1 VLPALRGETATAST
15 KEIHRDV
22 PTTHERLVILDFGSQ
37 FTQLIARRARE
48 MGVFAEI
55 YGPHITPAELKKLE
69 PKAVVLSGGPSSVLE
84 PGAPQVPEG
93 ALELGV
99 PVLGV
104 CYGMQRLTHDLGG
117 EVRPSDRREY
127 GMATLEIAKECVLF
141 HGVPRESRVW
151 ASHGDT
157 VARLPKGF
165 ERLGSTETVVEAAA
179 QDPERGIYL
188 LMFHPEVAHTAHGSK
203 ILRNFLFDICGFRG
217 DWSMGQVLEE
227 QIRKVQ
233 KQVGSGRVI
242 CALSGGV
249 DSSVVAALLHRAI
262 PGQVRAVFVDHGL
275 LRYREAEQ
283 VVVSMREVIGED
295 LVPVD
300 AAAQFLGGLRGVED
314 PEEKRKII
322 GRIFIEV
329 FDEIAAKLGGADYLA
344 QGTLYP
350 DVIESTSTRGPSA
363 KIKSHHNVGGL
374 PERMKME
381 LVEPL
386 RELFKDEV
394 RELGT
399 LLGLPK
405 AVLGRH
411 PFPGP
416 GLAVRILGPVTPEAV
431 ETLAQADDIFIKE
444 LRNSGDYDKVW
455 QAFAVLLP
463 VRTVGVMGDGRTY
476 DQVVAL
482 RAVTSSDGM
491 TADWARLP
499 ESLLARVSSRIVNEV
514 KGVNRVVYDISTKP
528 PATIEWE

>member
-1 VLPALRGETATAST
+1 MNAASDSGS
-15 KEIHRDV
+15 ESR
-22 PTTHERLVILDFGSQ
+22 TTHERLVILDFGSQ

-55 YGPHITPAELKKLE
+55 YGPHIAPETLRGLK
-69 PKAVVLSGGPSSVLE
+69 PKGIVLSGGPSSVLE
-84 PGAPQVPEG
+84 TGAPALPKG
-93 ALELGV
+93 ALDLGV

-104 CYGMQRLTHDLGG
+104 CYGMQLLARDLGG
-117 EVRPSDRREY
+117 DVRPSARREY
-127 GMATLEIAKECVLF
+127 GMATLEIAKECALLR
-141 HGVPRESRVW
+141 GMPRSSRVW

-157 VARLPKGF
+157 VAQLPPGF
-165 ERLGSTETVVEAAA
+165 ERLASTETVVEAAA
-179 QDPERGIYL
+179 QDVARGLYVVQ
-188 LMFHPEVAHTAHGSK
+188 FHPEVAHTAHGTQ
-203 ILRNFLFDICGFRG
+203 IYRNFLFDICGFRG
-217 DWSMGQVLEE
+217 DWTMGKVLEE
-227 QIRKVQ
+227 QIAKVRA
-233 KQVGSGRVI
+233 QVGSGRVI

-262 PGQVRAVFVDHGL
+262 PGQARAVFVDHGL

-283 VVVSMREVIGED
+283 VVESMRAVIGED
-295 LVPVD
+295 LVPTD
-300 AAAQFLGGLRGVED
+300 ARRRFLDALQGVED

-322 GRIFIEV
+322 GRIFIET
-329 FDEIAAKLGGADYLA
+329 FEETAARLGGGFDYLA

-394 RELGT
+394 RELGR

-405 AVLGRH
+405 AILGRH

-431 ETLAQADDIFIKE
+431 ETLAEADDIFIHE
-444 LRNSGDYDKVW
+444 LKASGEYDRVW

-463 VRTVGVMGDGRTY
+463 VRTVGVMGDSRTY
-476 DQVVAL
+476 EQVIAL

-499 ESLLARVSSRIVNEV
+499 ETLLARVSSRIVNEV
-514 KGVNRVVYDISTKP
+514 KGINRVVYDISTKP

>member
-1 VLPALRGETATAST
+1 LS
-15 KEIHRDV
+15 
-22 PTTHERLVILDFGSQ
+22 HELLLILDYGSQ

-48 MGVFAEI
+48 LGVYAEI
-55 YGPHITPAELKKLE
+55 HGPHVTDEQIARWK
-69 PKAVVLSGGPSSVLE
+69 PKGIILSGGPMSVLE
-84 PGAPQVPEG
+84 PGAPGIPPRLLEHG
-93 ALELGV
+93 A

-104 CYGMQRLTHDLGG
+104 CYGMQLLAHELGG
-117 EVRPSDRREY
+117 RVVPSTTREY
-127 GMATLEIAKECVLF
+127 GMATLQVANEGMILK
-141 HGVPRESRVW
+141 GVPAASRVW

-157 VARLPKGF
+157 VETLPPGFARLAG
-165 ERLGSTETVVEAAA
+165 TDTVVEAAA
-179 QDPERGIYL
+179 EDPARQLYAVQ
-188 LMFHPEVAHTAHGSK
+188 FHPEVAHTEHGVR
-203 ILRNFLFDICGFRG
+203 ILRNFLFHICGFTG

-227 QIRKVQ
+227 QTAKIRA
-233 KQVGSGRVI
+233 QVKGGRVI
-242 CALSGGV
+242 CGLSGGV

-275 LRYREAEQ
+275 LRKNEAAE
-283 VVVSMREVIGED
+283 VETAMAEVIGTD
-295 LVPVD
+295 LVVVD
-300 AAAQFLGGLRGVED
+300 ARRRFLDALHGIED
-314 PEEKRKII
+314 PEEKRKTI
-322 GRIFIEV
+322 GRVFIDV
-329 FDEIAAKLGGADYLA
+329 FDEAAHDLGGADFLA

-374 PERMKME
+374 PERMRME

-394 RELGT
+394 RALGG
-399 LLGLPK
+399 LLGLPPT
-405 AVLGRH
+405 VLGRH

-416 GLAVRILGPVTPEAV
+416 GLAVRILGPITEEAL
-431 ETLAQADDIFIKE
+431 ETLAEADDIFIAE
-444 LRNSGDYDKVW
+444 LRESGLYDSVW

-463 VRTVGVMGDGRTY
+463 IRTVGVMGDGRTY

-499 ESLLARVSSRIVNEV
+499 ESFLARVSSRIVNEV
-514 KGVNRVVYDISTKP
+514 RGVNRVVYDISSKP

>member
-1 VLPALRGETATAST
+1 MFPAL
-15 KEIHRDV
+15 
-22 PTTHERLVILDFGSQ
+22 THERLVILDFGSQ

-55 YGPHITPAELKKLE
+55 HGPHIAPEELRRLS
-69 PKAVVLSGGPSSVLE
+69 PKGIVLSGGPASVLE
-84 PGAPQVPEG
+84 PGAPQIPKG
-93 ALELGV
+93 ALDLGV

-104 CYGMQRLTHDLGG
+104 CYGMQLLARDLGG
-117 EVRPSDRREY
+117 DVRPSARREY
-127 GMATLEIAKECVLF
+127 GMATLEIEKEAVLLA
-141 HGVPRESRVW
+141 GVPHESRVW

-157 VARLPKGF
+157 VARLPSGF
-165 ERLGSTETVVEAAA
+165 ERLASTETVVEAAA
-179 QDPERGIYL
+179 QDAARGLYL
-188 LMFHPEVAHTAHGSK
+188 VQFHPEVAHTAHGRK
-203 ILRNFLFDICGFRG
+203 ILHNFLFEICGFRG
-217 DWSMGQVLEE
+217 DWTMGKVLEE
-227 QIRKVQ
+227 QIAKIRS
-233 KQVGSGRVI
+233 QVGAGRVI

-262 PGQVRAVFVDHGL
+262 PGQSRAVFVDHGL
-275 LRYREAEQ
+275 LRLREAEE
-283 VVVSMREVIGED
+283 VVRSMRDVIGED

-300 AAAQFLGGLRGVED
+300 ARAQFLGGLQGVAD

-322 GRIFIEV
+322 GRIFIET
-329 FDEIAAKLGGADYLA
+329 FEEMASRLGGADFLA

-374 PERMKME
+374 PEHMKME

-405 AVLGRH
+405 PILGRH

-431 ETLAQADDIFIKE
+431 ETLAEADDIFIHE
-444 LRNSGDYDKVW
+444 LRKSGEYDKVW

-499 ESLLARVSSRIVNEV
+499 EALLARVSSRIVNEV

>member
-1 VLPALRGETATAST
+1 MS
-15 KEIHRDV
+15 
-22 PTTHERLVILDFGSQ
+22 HERLLILDFGSQ

-55 YGPHITPAELKKLE
+55 YGPHLPPATLRALA
-69 PKAVVLSGGPSSVLE
+69 PKAIILSGGPASVLE
-84 PGAPQVPEG
+84 PGAPGLPEG
-93 ALELGV
+93 VLELGV
-99 PVLGV
+99 PILGV
-104 CYGMQRLTHDLGG
+104 CYGMQLVARDLGG
-117 EVRPSDRREY
+117 DVRMSERREY
-127 GMATLEIAKECVLF
+127 GMATLAVARDGALF
-141 HGVPRESRVW
+141 EGVPRESRVW
-151 ASHGDT
+151 ASHGDV
-157 VARLPKGF
+157 VARLPDGF
-165 ERLGSTETVVEAAA
+165 ERLASTETVVEAAA
-179 QDPERGIYL
+179 ENRERNVYL
-188 LMFHPEVAHTAHGSK
+188 VQFHPEVVHTAHGAR
-203 ILRNFLFDICGFRG
+203 ILRNFLFGVCGFRG
-217 DWSMGQVLEE
+217 DWTMGQVLEE
-227 QIRKVQ
+227 QIAKVRA
-233 KQVGSGRVI
+233 QVGSRRVL

-275 LRYREAEQ
+275 LRRREAAQ
-283 VVVSMREVIGED
+283 VALAMRDVIGDD
-295 LVPVD
+295 LVTVD
-300 AAAQFLGGLRGVED
+300 ASDRFLQGLAGVED

-322 GRIFIEV
+322 GRIFIET
-329 FDEIAAKLGGADYLA
+329 FDQVAGELGGADLLA

-374 PERMKME
+374 PEHMKME

-394 RELGT
+394 RELGA
-399 LLGLPK
+399 LLGVPQT
-405 AVLGRH
+405 VIGRH

-416 GLAVRILGPVTPEAV
+416 GLAVRILGPVTREGV
-431 ETLAQADDIFIKE
+431 ETLAHADDIFIHE
-444 LRNSGDYDKVW
+444 LRASGEYDNVW

-463 VRTVGVMGDGRTY
+463 IRTVGVMGDGRTY
-476 DQVVAL
+476 DQVVGL

-499 ESLLARVSSRIVNEV
+499 EALLARISSRIVNEV

>member
-1 VLPALRGETATAST
+1 L
-15 KEIHRDV
+15 
-22 PTTHERLVILDFGSQ
+22 THERLVILDFGSQ

-55 YGPHITPAELKKLE
+55 YGPHLDPRELKKLN
-69 PKAVVLSGGPSSVLE
+69 PKGIVLSGGPSSVLE
-84 PGAPQVPEG
+84 DGAPQIPVG
-93 ALELGV
+93 ALDLGV

-104 CYGMQRLTHDLGG
+104 CYGMQLIARDLGG
-117 EVRPSDRREY
+117 DVRPSARREY
-127 GMATLEIAKECVLF
+127 GMATLEVAKECVLLA
-141 HGVPRESRVW
+141 GVPRESRVW

-157 VARLPKGF
+157 VARLPEGF
-165 ERLGSTETVVEAAA
+165 ERIASTETVIEAAA
-179 QDPERGIYL
+179 QDAARRLYVVQ
-188 LMFHPEVAHTAHGSK
+188 FHPEVAHTAHGSK
-203 ILRNFLFDICGFRG
+203 ILRNFLFDICEFRG
-217 DWSMGQVLEE
+217 DWTMGKVLDE
-227 QIRKVQ
+227 QIAKVRS
-233 KQVGSGRVI
+233 QVGSGRVI
-242 CALSGGV
+242 CGLSGGV

-262 PGQVRAVFVDHGL
+262 PGQVKAVFVDHGL
-275 LRYREAEQ
+275 LRHREAEQ
-283 VVVSMREVIGED
+283 VVASMREVIGED

-300 AAAQFLGGLRGVED
+300 AKAAFYAGLRGVED

-322 GRIFIEV
+322 GRIFIEI
-329 FDEIAAKLGGADYLA
+329 FEEQAASLGGADFLA

-394 RELGT
+394 RELGA

-405 AVLGRH
+405 AILGRH

-416 GLAVRILGPVTPEAV
+416 GLAVRILGPLTPEAV
-431 ETLAQADDIFIKE
+431 ETLTQADDIFIHE
-444 LRNSGDYDKVW
+444 LRKSGDYDKVW
-455 QAFAVLLP
+455 QAFAVLLN

>member
-1 VLPALRGETATAST
+1 VFPALS
-15 KEIHRDV
+15 
-22 PTTHERLVILDFGSQ
+22 HERLVILDFGSQ

-55 YGPHITPAELKKLE
+55 HGPHIPPEELRRLK
-69 PKAVVLSGGPSSVLE
+69 PKGIVLSGGPASVLE
-84 PGAPQVPEG
+84 PGAPQIPKG
-93 ALELGV
+93 ALDLGV

-104 CYGMQRLTHDLGG
+104 CYGMQLLARDLGG
-117 EVRPSDRREY
+117 DVRPSARREY
-127 GMATLEIAKECVLF
+127 GMATLAVEKERVLLA
-141 HGVPRESRVW
+141 GVPHESRVW

-157 VARLPKGF
+157 VARLPEGF
-165 ERLGSTETVVEAAA
+165 ERLASTETVVEAAA
-179 QDPERGIYL
+179 QDPERGLYL
-188 LMFHPEVAHTAHGSK
+188 VQFHPEVAHTAHGTR
-203 ILRNFLFDICGFRG
+203 ILKNFLFDICGFRG
-217 DWSMGQVLEE
+217 DWTMGQVLEE
-227 QIRKVQ
+227 QTAKIRA
-233 KQVGSGRVI
+233 QVGQGRVI

-262 PGQVRAVFVDHGL
+262 PGQMRAVFVDHGL

-283 VVVSMREVIGED
+283 VVRSMRDVIGED

-300 AAAQFLGGLRGVED
+300 ARAQFLGGLRGVED

-322 GRIFIEV
+322 GRIFIET
-329 FDEIAAKLGGADYLA
+329 FDEVAARLGGADFLA

-374 PERMKME
+374 PEHMKME

-416 GLAVRILGPVTPEAV
+416 GLAVRIIGPVTPEAV
-431 ETLAQADDIFIKE
+431 ETLALADDIFIHE
-444 LRNSGDYDKVW
+444 LKQSGEYDKVW

-463 VRTVGVMGDGRTY
+463 GVRTVGVMGDGRTY
-476 DQVVAL
+476 DQAVAL

-499 ESLLARVSSRIVNEV
+499 EALLARVSSRIVNEV

>member
-1 VLPALRGETATAST
+1 MSLSPSHA
-15 KEIHRDV
+15 DPV
-22 PTTHERLVILDFGSQ
+22 PRTTHERLVILDFGSQ

-55 YGPHITPAELKKLE
+55 YGPHIDPEALRRLK
-69 PKAVVLSGGPSSVLE
+69 PKGIVLSGGPSSVLE
-84 PGAPQVPEG
+84 AGAPALPKG
-93 ALELGV
+93 ALDIGV

-104 CYGMQRLTHDLGG
+104 CYGMQLLARDLGG
-117 EVRPSDRREY
+117 DVRPSARREY
-127 GMATLEIAKECVLF
+127 GMATLEIAKECALLK
-141 HGVPRESRVW
+141 GMPRSSRVW

-157 VARLPKGF
+157 VAKLPPGF
-165 ERLGSTETVVEAAA
+165 ERLASTETVVEAAA
-179 QDPERGIYL
+179 QDAARGLYL
-188 LMFHPEVAHTAHGSK
+188 VQFHPEVAHTAHGTQ
-203 ILRNFLFDICGFRG
+203 IYRNFLFDICGFRG
-217 DWSMGQVLEE
+217 DWTMGQVLEE
-227 QIRKVQ
+227 QIAKVRA
-233 KQVGSGRVI
+233 QVGSGRVI
-242 CALSGGV
+242 CGLSGGV

-283 VVVSMREVIGED
+283 VVESMREVIGGD
-295 LVPVD
+295 LVPTD
-300 AAAQFLGGLRGVED
+300 ARTAFLEALRGVED

-322 GRIFIEV
+322 GRIFIEI
-329 FDEIAAKLGGADYLA
+329 FDKTAAELGGGFDFLA

-394 RELGT
+394 RELGG

-405 AVLGRH
+405 AILGRH

-431 ETLAQADDIFIKE
+431 ETLAEADDIFIHE
-444 LRNSGDYDKVW
+444 LRASGEYDRVW

-463 VRTVGVMGDGRTY
+463 VRTVGVMGDSRTY
-476 DQVVAL
+476 EQVIAL

-499 ESLLARVSSRIVNEV
+499 ETLLARVSSRIVNEV

>member
-1 VLPALRGETATAST
+1 MTSAAKTSGPDTR
-15 KEIHRDV
+15 
-22 PTTHERLVILDFGSQ
+22 TTHERLVILDFGSQ

-55 YGPHITPAELKKLE
+55 HGAHIAPEELKRLA
-69 PKAVVLSGGPSSVLE
+69 PKAIILSGGPSSVLE
-84 PGAPQVPEG
+84 SGAPQLPKG
-93 ALELGV
+93 ALDLGA

-104 CYGMQRLTHDLGG
+104 CYGMQLLARDLGG
-117 EVRPSDRREY
+117 DVRPSARREY
-127 GMATLEIAKECVLF
+127 GMATLEVAKECALLK
-141 HGVPRESRVW
+141 GVPRSSRVW

-157 VARLPKGF
+157 VAKLPEGF
-165 ERLGSTETVVEAAA
+165 ERLASTETVAEAAA
-179 QDPERGIYL
+179 QDPSRGLYL
-188 LMFHPEVAHTAHGSK
+188 VQFHPEVAHTAHGTQ

-217 DWSMGQVLEE
+217 DWTMGQVLEE
-227 QIRKVQ
+227 QIAKIRG
-233 KQVGSGRVI
+233 QVGSGRVI
-242 CALSGGV
+242 CGLSGGV

-275 LRYREAEQ
+275 LRHREAEQ
-283 VVVSMREVIGED
+283 VVESMRSVIGED
-295 LVPVD
+295 LVPTD
-300 AAAQFLGGLRGVED
+300 ARAEFYEGLRGVED

-322 GRIFIEV
+322 GRIFIEI
-329 FDEIAAKLGGADYLA
+329 FDATAARLGGGFDFLA

-374 PERMKME
+374 PDHMKME

-394 RELGT
+394 RELGA
-399 LLGLPK
+399 LLGLPR
-405 AVLGRH
+405 AILGRH

-431 ETLAQADDIFIKE
+431 QTLTHADDIFIHE
-444 LRNSGDYDKVW
+444 LRTSGEYDRVW

-499 ESLLARVSSRIVNEV
+499 ETLLARVSSRIVNEV